1 MSRVRVVY
9 ALFGEGLL
17 GGFLILL
24 GVLGDQE
31 LTKHFG
37 DFGFIIGFG
46 IFIFGVFVF
55 IDCARRFR
63 NAVRA

>member
-1 MSRVRVVY
+1 MSRVRVGFT
-9 ALFGEGLL
+9 LIGEGLL

-24 GVLGDQE
+24 SVLGDQE

-37 DFGFIIGFG
+37 DLGFIIGFG
-46 IFIFGVFVF
+46 IFILGVFVF
-55 IDCARRFR
+55 LDCARRFR